1 MIACTD
7 TGSMDGIWGK
17 NAGRIVHGSAICTE
31 GRLFCINMGSM
42 DDSGGPTCADIGSM
56 DDSGG
61 PTCIIVGS
69 MDDLDARACINT
81 GLVDDGAGK
90 PA

>member
-7 TGSMDGIWGK
+7 TRSMDGIWGK

-42 DDSGGPTCADIGSM
+42 DDSGGPTC
-56 DDSGG
+56 
-61 PTCIIVGS
+61 IIVGF